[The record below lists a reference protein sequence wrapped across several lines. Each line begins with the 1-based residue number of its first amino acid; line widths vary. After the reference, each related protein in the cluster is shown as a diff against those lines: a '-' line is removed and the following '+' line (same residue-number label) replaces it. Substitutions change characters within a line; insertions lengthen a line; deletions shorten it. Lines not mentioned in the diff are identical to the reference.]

1 MKSVKG
7 MARIAAGAGLAL
19 LLAAGG
25 VLAASTAT
33 AGIEDHL
40 GRIERILTDVDKAKE
55 ILTGKSS
62 TSDAARAKDV
72 LSQRQADLERARID
86 VLSASSGMSR
96 DKIAA
101 MRDAGRGWGDIAR
114 DLGINV
120 DILGVGPD
128 GKDLTGKGY
137 AKVANK
143 GKKKG
148 WKKGMPPGQAKKLGY
163 DD

>member
-1 MKSVKG
+1 MKKNTF
-7 MARIAAGAGLAL
+7 GLS
-19 LLAAGG
+19 LAALAILLCSAPT
-25 VLAASTAT
+25 LAASTA
-33 AGIEDHL
+33 GSLDEGL
-40 GRIERILTDVDKAKE
+40 GRIERILTDVDKARE
-55 ILTGKSS
+55 ILTGTSS
-62 TSDAARAKDV
+62 TSDVDRAKNI
-72 LSQRQADLERARID
+72 LSQRQAELERARID

-101 MRDAGRGWGDIAR
+101 MRDAGRGWGEIAR

-120 DILGVGPD
+120 DIVGVGPD

-148 WKKGMPPGQAKKLGY
+148 WKKGMPPGQAKKMGY
-163 DD
+163 

>member
-1 MKSVKG
+1 MTVKR
-7 MARIAAGAGLAL
+7 MSKIVAGAGLML
-19 LLAAGG
+19 LLAAGSA
-25 VLAASTAT
+25 LAASAT
-33 AGIEDHL
+33 ISIDDQL
-40 GRIERILTDVDKAKE
+40 GRIERILTDVDKARE
-55 ILTGKSS
+55 ILTGTSS
-62 TSDAARAKDV
+62 TGDVTRAKNI
-72 LSQRQADLERARID
+72 LSQRQAELERARID
-86 VLSASSGMSR
+86 VLSASSGLSR

-101 MRDAGRGWGDIAR
+101 MRDAGRGWGEIAR

-148 WKKGMPPGQAKKLGY
+148 WKKGMPPGQAKKMGY

>member
-1 MKSVKG
+1 MTVKR
-7 MARIAAGAGLAL
+7 MSKIVAGAGLML
-19 LLAAGG
+19 LLAAGSA
-25 VLAASTAT
+25 LAASAT
-33 AGIEDHL
+33 ISIDDQL
-40 GRIERILTDVDKAKE
+40 GRIERILTDVDKARD
-55 ILTGKSS
+55 ILTGTSS
-62 TSDAARAKDV
+62 TGDVARAKNI
-72 LSQRQADLERARID
+72 LSQRQAELERARID
-86 VLSASSGMSR
+86 VLSASSGLSR

-101 MRDAGRGWGDIAR
+101 MRDAGRGWGEIAR

-148 WKKGMPPGQAKKLGY
+148 WKKGMPPGQAKKMGY